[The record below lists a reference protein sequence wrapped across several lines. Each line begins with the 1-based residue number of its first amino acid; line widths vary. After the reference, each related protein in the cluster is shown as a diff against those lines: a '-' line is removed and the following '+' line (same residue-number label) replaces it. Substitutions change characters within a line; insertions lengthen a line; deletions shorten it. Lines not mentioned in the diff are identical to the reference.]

1 MTPEG
6 DTGGEGFSC
15 FFRGD
20 LVIFGTGIDIVD
32 ISRFERFVAENNVSL
47 FQRLFTAGEQEYC
60 AAKKRSA
67 QHYALRFAAKEAFL
81 KALGTG
87 LREGVSWRDMEV
99 VHDVYGKPELHL
111 SGGAAQLFASK
122 GLRRCFLS
130 LSHDGNC
137 AVASV
142 ILEA

>member
-1 MTPEG
+1 M
-6 DTGGEGFSC
+6 DDS
-15 FFRGD
+15 
-20 LVIFGTGIDIVD
+20 VIFGTGIDIVD
-32 ISRFERFVAENNVSL
+32 ISRFERFVEEHNVPL
-47 FQRLFTAGEQEYC
+47 FQRLFTRGELDYC
-60 AAKKRSA
+60 ATKKRSA

-99 VHDVYGKPELHL
+99 VHDEYGKPELHL
-111 SGGAAQLFASK
+111 SGGAAQLFAGK
-122 GLRRCFLS
+122 GLKKCFLS

-142 ILEA
+142 ILEI